1 MLLNQRP
8 PSSTIFLSP
17 QSIPALLADSVQS
30 WDQAVSM
37 TVGMQKA
44 ASNHGCTTDWGV
56 VDQVERIPIHMD
68 GQSRPSLA

>member
-1 MLLNQRP
+1 MLLCRHLL
-8 PSSTIFLSP
+8 SRTTFLSP
-17 QSIPALLADSVQS
+17 QSLFADSVQS
-30 WDQAVSM
+30 WNQAVSM

-44 ASNHGCTTDWGV
+44 ASNHGCATEWSV